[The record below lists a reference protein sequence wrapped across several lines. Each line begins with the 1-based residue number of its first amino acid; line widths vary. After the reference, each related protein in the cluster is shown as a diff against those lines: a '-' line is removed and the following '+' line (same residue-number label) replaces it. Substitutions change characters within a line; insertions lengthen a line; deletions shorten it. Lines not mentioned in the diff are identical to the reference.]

1 MSNIGVIGHGYVGKA
16 IEYGFRGVGH
26 DFFIY
31 DKYKS
36 SKSLEEVVE
45 KSSILFMCLP
55 TPFDEDKL
63 EIDLSIYDDMID
75 KICPNLENQ
84 GKIVVIKSTVVPGT
98 TMRYAKKY
106 PAVPFAFNPEFLTE
120 VNANED
126 FINSGRIVLGS
137 DDSSVL
143 SVLKDLYR
151 SCPHFSDTN
160 IIEMNSTE
168 AEIVKYQANV
178 TLATRVAISNYFYDI
193 CESTGSDYNKVR
205 LGVISDSRIGSS
217 HTTVTSDRGFGGK
230 CFVKDLAAIIGKGND
245 LGIDVGLVKEVFNYN
260 MRIRGNQDWLDIPGA
275 VSGGKEYVSSSASSG

>member
-120 VNANED
+120 TNYLTDFVNSE
-126 FINSGRIVLGS
+126 RIVIGTDNDWVAQDINMLYKS
-137 DDSSVL
+137 APCFAQTP
-143 SVLKDLYR
+143 VLKM
-151 SCPHFSDTN
+151 T
-160 IIEMNSTE
+160 TTA
-168 AEIVKYQANV
+168 AEIVKYQANIL
-178 TLATRVAISNYFYDI
+178 LACKVAVSNVCYDV
-193 CESTGSDYNKVR
+193 CEKFNVKYDDVKQAVSM
-205 LGVISDSRIGSS
+205 DSRIGNS
-217 HTTVTSDRGFGGK
+217 HLSVTSERGFGGK
-230 CFVKDLAAIIGKGND
+230 CFVKDIAAFIGAC
-245 LGIDVGLVKEVFNYN
+245 KEMGVDAKVLEEVYDYN
-260 MRIRGNQDWLDIPGA
+260 LRIRKVHDWKEIAGA
-275 VSGGKEYVSSSASSG
+275 TVGGRDYSRSELF

>member
-1 MSNIGVIGHGYVGKA
+1 MRVGIVGHGFVGQA
-16 IEYGFRGVGH
+16 LEYGFKDTHNIFIH
-26 DFFIY
+26 DKF
-31 DKYKS
+31 KS
-36 SKSLEEVVE
+36 DSWGLEEVLF
-45 KSSILFMCLP
+45 SSNIIFFCLP
-55 TPFDEDKL
+55 TPFIENSMR
-63 EIDLSIYDDMID
+63 IDLSIYDEVISECSKLCSD
-75 KICPNLENQ
+75 KIF
-84 GKIVVIKSTVVPGT
+84 VIKSTVVPET
-98 TMRYAKKY
+98 TKNYQNLY
-106 PAVPFAFNPEFLTE
+106 PNNKFAFNPEFLTE

-126 FINSGRIVLGS
+126 FINSSRIVLGS

-143 SVLKDLYR
+143 SVLRDLYR

-193 CESTGSDYNKVR
+193 CESTGSDYSKVR

-217 HTTVTSDRGFGGK
+217 HNTVTSDRGFGGK

-245 LGIDVGLVKEVFNYN
+245 LGIDVGLVEEVFNYN

-275 VSGGKEYVSSSASSG
+275 VSISSGGINYCSSSASSG